1 MLHLFPPLFW
11 AVFWGEEKRNHNR
24 SAAQISPLR
33 YGSARRL
40 TGPLFP
46 STINNHQSLPQSE
59 NTESSTFNLACTL
72 YKQGKYSE
80 AASMFAHKSK
90 PSVEHEDITL
100 KSLFNQGDSY
110 AIAAIETTTKSKKTE
125 YFQTSLDRFKLLLLT
140 NPNDGDAKVNY
151 EIILRYLHELDPP
164 HHASSSSSSDQKSKP
179 LPKTGVSQD
188 MVDRL
193 LEKAQQ
199 DESSLMRK
207 LASKKSTA
215 AKGSS
220 NNLDW

>member
-1 MLHLFPPLFW
+1 MLKLSTLFLFISV
-11 AVFWGEEKRNHNR
+11 ALSIPETIEEYRLQLQANALYEKREYIR
-24 SAAQISPLR
+24 SESTLR
-33 YGSARRL
+33 HL
-40 TGPLFP
+40 LK
-46 STINNHQSLPQSE
+46 ILPQSE

-110 AIAAIETTTKSKKTE
+110 AMAAIETTTKSKKTE